1 MNLYKL
7 QMYRAKNI
15 YLMRKTLL
23 LLLALFCVLGAKT
36 QDVEKIIETTIVEV
50 KVFRNS
56 AQVFREGKV
65 SLNAG
70 LNKIIIPS
78 VSPLLNQSTIQASGF
93 GNFTILDV
101 KYFLKPIYKENDEL
115 EPEIKKLNQQ
125 IKELEDSVYYM
136 KYDVEKLAYS
146 RNILDNEKKMILE
159 NGILKNREDTN
170 SIEVLDETAV
180 YLRTKLNQIEAD
192 LVEVKINEYELGKVY
207 NEKTSRL
214 TKLKNYRNQL
224 LNQQKSLNNTN
235 IPQVILTC
243 FADIPTSGSLK
254 VSYLVNGCSWT
265 PAYDLKVSETDKP
278 VKLTKRALVYQ
289 NSREDW
295 NNVKLTLSSH
305 TPNFSRTKPILY
317 SWNLDNPRDLRLDNY
332 AMRVQNEVLEES
344 MIGDKKEKDRDINK
358 ATAMSAADFTEQN
371 TSIVFT
377 EYKIKLPFTI
387 PSDGQQHT
395 VPIANDEINTS
406 FVYYLVPKIDPKAY
420 VIANL
425 TNWQDKK
432 LQPANANL
440 YFQNTYMGQSYI
452 NPNVINDTIEV
463 AFGYDDNIVSE
474 RKKVDEKKGSGLLDK
489 TKEITI
495 QLIIKNNNP
504 YAVNTEIVDQI
515 PVTNNSKIKIVLTKA
530 DGGELDEKTGLI
542 TWKEEI
548 PANSSKTIKFSYTV
562 KGD

>member
-1 MNLYKL
+1 
-7 QMYRAKNI
+7 
-15 YLMRKTLL
+15 MRKTLL
-23 LLLALFCVLGAKT
+23 LLSALFFVLDAKT
-36 QDVEKIIETTIVEV
+36 QDEEKIIETTIQEV
-50 KVFRNS
+50 TVFRNS

-65 SLNAG
+65 NLEAG

-78 VSPLLNQSTIQASGF
+78 VSPVLNQATIQASGY

-101 KYFLKPIYKENDEL
+101 KYYLKPIYKKNDEL
-115 EPEIKKLNQQ
+115 EPEIRKLNQQ
-125 IKELEDSVYYM
+125 IKILEDSVFYM

-159 NGILKNREDTN
+159 NGILKKREDTN

-180 YLRTKLNQIEAD
+180 YLRTKLNQIESD
-192 LVEVKINEYELGKVY
+192 LVEVKIKEYELNKIY
-207 NEKTSRL
+207 SEKSNRL

-224 LNQQKSLNNTN
+224 LSQQKSMNNTN

-243 FADIPTSGSLK
+243 FAEKPTNGSLK

-265 PAYDLKVSETDKP
+265 PAYDLKVNGTNKP

-317 SWNLDNPRDLRLDNY
+317 SWNLDNPRNLRYDNY
-332 AMRVQNEVLEES
+332 AIKVQDEVLEES
-344 MIGDKKEKDRDINK
+344 MIGAKKDKERDLTK
-358 ATAMSAADFTEQN
+358 AAAMSAADFTEQSS
-371 TSIVFT
+371 SIVFT

-395 VPIANDEINTS
+395 VPIADDEINTS

-425 TNWQDKK
+425 TDWQDKK

-452 NPNVINDTIEV
+452 NPNIISDTIEV

-474 RKKVDEKKGSGLLDK
+474 RKKVDEKKASGILDK

-495 QLIIKNNNP
+495 QLIVKNNNP

-515 PVTNNSKIKIVLTKA
+515 PITNNSKIKIVLTKA

>member
-1 MNLYKL
+1 
-7 QMYRAKNI
+7 
-15 YLMRKTLL
+15 MR
-23 LLLALFCVLGAKT
+23 
-36 QDVEKIIETTIVEV
+36 
-50 KVFRNS
+50 
-56 AQVFREGKV
+56 
-65 SLNAG
+65 
-70 LNKIIIPS
+70 
-78 VSPLLNQSTIQASGF
+78 
-93 GNFTILDV
+93 
-101 KYFLKPIYKENDEL
+101 
-115 EPEIKKLNQQ
+115 
-125 IKELEDSVYYM
+125 
-136 KYDVEKLAYS
+136 
-146 RNILDNEKKMILE
+146 KKMILE
-159 NGILKNREDTN
+159 NGILKKREDTN

-180 YLRTKLNQIEAD
+180 YLRTKLNQIESD
-192 LVEVKINEYELGKVY
+192 LVEVKIKEYELNKIY
-207 NEKTSRL
+207 SEKSNRL

-224 LNQQKSLNNTN
+224 LSQQKSMNNTN

-243 FADIPTSGSLK
+243 FAEKPTNGSLK

-265 PAYDLKVSETDKP
+265 PAYDLKVNGTNKP

-317 SWNLDNPRDLRLDNY
+317 SWNLDNPRNLRYDNY
-332 AMRVQNEVLEES
+332 AIKVQDEVLEES
-344 MIGDKKEKDRDINK
+344 MIGAKKDKERDLTK
-358 ATAMSAADFTEQN
+358 AAAMSAADFTEQSS
-371 TSIVFT
+371 SIVFT

-395 VPIANDEINTS
+395 VPIADDEINTS

-425 TNWQDKK
+425 TDWQDKK

-452 NPNVINDTIEV
+452 NPNIISDTIEV

-474 RKKVDEKKGSGLLDK
+474 RKKVDEKKASGILDK

-495 QLIIKNNNP
+495 QLIVKNNNP

-515 PVTNNSKIKIVLTKA
+515 PITNNSKIKIVLTKA